1 MNPKIRLNNDAPK
14 KTIDQDYL
22 NRKPFINIVTGLI
35 KENIETPYSIGI
47 YGDWGSGKTTI
58 MNFVKDS
65 IEEETETKNYLT
77 LWFDAWEYENEENLI
92 YPLIRLIRNCI
103 PKEKRE
109 SVKESIEKLLTVLL
123 KASSDVILHKLT
135 FGGINAEKIEK
146 YGLEYE
152 KAHTSRFDKW
162 IDMTGESRNAFKQLV
177 ETACEKNEKEYLVL
191 FIDDLDRCLPE
202 NAIKILEGIKNIFSA
217 GNCIFVIALDKET
230 IARGIRNRYPTLT
243 KNECNDYL
251 DKIINFGLEV
261 PELELDDFGKYII
274 CLHDGLHI
282 ARYNSLIR
290 KFSSICVSSRFHN
303 PRKLKRIFNKYFL
316 LVKISK
322 EKKFNIKLL
331 NTESKDGSN
340 GELWRYNDNRD
351 ILSYLFLYEFWNDLY
366 RLALADNEV
375 INILNQHINDSH
387 LNQLIEVLKGYSIGP
402 SLEKYIRNDYF
413 KNFWRQCFLG
423 EEKERANIDST
434 RFNELIRMGQL
445 IGLKK

>member
-1 MNPKIRLNNDAPK
+1 MDPKIRLNNDAPK
-14 KTIDQDYL
+14 ETIDQDYL
-22 NRKPFINIVTGLI
+22 NRKPFVNIVTGLL

-47 YGDWGSGKTTI
+47 YGNWGSGKTTI

-65 IEEETETKNYLT
+65 IEKETNYLT

-92 YPLIRLIRNCI
+92 YPMIRLIRNCI
-103 PKEKRE
+103 PKEKIE
-109 SVKESIEKLLTVLL
+109 SVKENIKKLSTVLL

-135 FGGINAEKIEK
+135 LGGINAEKIEK

-152 KAHTSRFDKW
+152 KAHTSRFDEW
-162 IDMTGESRNAFKQLV
+162 IDMIEKSRNAFKQLV
-177 ETACEKNEKEYLVL
+177 KTACEKNKKEYLVL

-202 NAIKILEGIKNIFSA
+202 NAIKILEGIKNIFSD
-217 GNCIFVIALDKET
+217 GNCIFVIALDRET
-230 IARGIRNRYPTLT
+230 IARGIENRYQALT
-243 KNECNDYL
+243 ENECNDYL

-261 PELELDDFGKYII
+261 PELELDDFEKYII
-274 CLHDGLHI
+274 CLHDDLHI
-282 ARYNSLIR
+282 AKYNDLIR
-290 KFSSICVSSRFHN
+290 KFSNICVSSRFHN

-322 EKKFNIKLL
+322 EKKFNIRLL

-340 GELWRYNDNRD
+340 GELWQYSNNRD

-375 INILNQHINDSH
+375 INILNKHIDASNFRE
-387 LNQLIEVLKGYSIGP
+387 LIKTLEGYPIGP

-413 KNFWRQCFLG
+413 KHFWRQCFIG
-423 EEKERANIDST
+423 VEKGINIDST